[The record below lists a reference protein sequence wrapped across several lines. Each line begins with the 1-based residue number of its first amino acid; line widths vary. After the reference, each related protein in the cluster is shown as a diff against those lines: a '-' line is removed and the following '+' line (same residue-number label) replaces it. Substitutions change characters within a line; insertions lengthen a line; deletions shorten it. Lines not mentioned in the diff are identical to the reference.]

1 VTNRLFTSQQMTALG
16 AVGESINPA
25 PANQADNDILR
36 TFDFSLNRPI
46 RLWKERLTITPS
58 LGAFNILNAA
68 NDNNRT
74 GVNGANVIGSNLNGS
89 PGSPNGTPAKI
100 SEQNFRVSAGSGV
113 YAEGSPRQLEY
124 GLKLVF

>member
-1 VTNRLFTSQQMTALG
+1 MSVGVAVAL
-16 AVGESINPA
+16 A
-25 PANQADNDILR
+25 PPNQASNDILR

-46 RLWKERLTITPS
+46 RVWKEGITITPS
-58 LGAFNILNAA
+58 FGLFNVLNAA
-68 NDNNRT
+68 NYNNRT
-74 GVNGANVIGSNLNGS
+74 GVNGANVIGGNLNGS
-89 PGSPNGTPAKI
+89 PGSPNGTPGKI